1 MSVSGAGYEL
11 AVLVALREMSYFHLR
26 FDLLSRESPLRINP
40 HQRNTVRCAPT
51 LVIHSL
57 GSVKLTSEQ
66 RLPAQSDA
74 HRNTEHRTPQSAAP
88 LYTLS

>member
-11 AVLVALREMSYFHLR
+11 AVLAALREMSYFHLR
-26 FDLLSRESPLRINP
+26 FDLLSRESPFRINP
-40 HQRNTVRCAPT
+40 HQRNIVRHAPS

-57 GSVKLTSEQ
+57 GSVKPTSEQ
-66 RLPAQSDA
+66 RLPA
-74 HRNTEHRTPQSAAP
+74 HRNTEHRTPQSGAP